1 MDRHQARRA
10 ATVMGL
16 AAGLTGDALDY
27 GCGWGDLTARLAP
40 QFTSIRGVDV
50 DAARVAFARTEYAP
64 IPFTTCGT
72 DGVALPSAS
81 LDVVFSTVVLHFVPE
96 ADRYLAECRRLL
108 RPGGHL
114 VITIPSP
121 DSMWMTA
128 RRLLGRATDPTGWGG
143 DTLAEFP
150 PLLAR
155 HGLHV
160 EARGGFYDPPFDHV
174 RTPGDAVLSV
184 MNLGGHLLGL
194 EAHVSY
200 ATFRARA
207 E

>member
-10 ATVMGL
+10 ATVARL
-16 AAGLTGDALDY
+16 AAGLSGDALDY

-40 QFTSIRGVDV
+40 QFRSMQGVDV

-64 IPFTTCGT
+64 IPFATCDD
-72 DGVALPSAS
+72 DGVDLPDAS
-81 LDVVFSTVVLHFVPE
+81 VDVVFSTVVLHFVPDV
-96 ADRYLAECRRLL
+96 DRYLAECVRLL
-108 RPGGHL
+108 RPAGHL

-150 PLLAR
+150 AVLAR
-155 HGLHV
+155 HGLRV
-160 EARGGFYDPPFDHV
+160 ESHGGFYDPPFDHT
-174 RTPGDAVLSV
+174 RTAGDVVLSL

-194 EAHVSY
+194 ERHVSY
-200 ATFRARA
+200 ATFRARKT
-207 E
+207 